1 MQGNSTYEIPQNLRV
16 GVSHAASVQTH
27 YCCPARGCHFTG
39 PFAQQP
45 SRVFR
50 ANWSFRISCPVLSV
64 RSRKPAVSCKHPHP
78 RFCFFQLIMCQ
89 LWRFRN
95 MRSLN
100 LSSDAWVNPAIS
112 PHVQRLLSNN
122 PELEVRVL
130 IFYTIPFMEFS
141 ISTSKSHWSFPTS
154 KTYRSLVSN
163 ISNYCC
169 LLERLQLHLSEP
181 MSVAYGS

>member
-1 MQGNSTYEIPQNLRV
+1 
-16 GVSHAASVQTH
+16 
-27 YCCPARGCHFTG
+27 
-39 PFAQQP
+39 
-45 SRVFR
+45 
-50 ANWSFRISCPVLSV
+50 
-64 RSRKPAVSCKHPHP
+64 
-78 RFCFFQLIMCQ
+78 MCQ